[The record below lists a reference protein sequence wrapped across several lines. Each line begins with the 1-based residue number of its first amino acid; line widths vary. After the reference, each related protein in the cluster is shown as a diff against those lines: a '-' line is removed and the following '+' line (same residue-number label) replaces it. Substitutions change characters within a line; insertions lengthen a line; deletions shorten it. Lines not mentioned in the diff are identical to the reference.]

1 MSGQPYKALV
11 VDSDSS
17 SRRETTHALALAGFE
32 PKAAG
37 DGREALKILDNAQY
51 DLVVTDLKMP
61 QMNGHALALQVL
73 SRPESPK
80 VVVLTHMTEPRLVRD
95 LLARGVDDFVYKSTP
110 GPLLGTK
117 LLSLFDRDRWREA
130 QAAADPVSQE
140 ASRENLMAEIEKA
153 IAIVSDHYAERL
165 KPAFEGS
172 NAIPEP
178 PRAMADFVK
187 QLAQDEG
194 SESEAE
200 MSSQAN
206 VRGAT
211 RISVET
217 NVYAV
222 EMNSDLKPR
231 GPAFQLALRD
241 ISKTGARLLN
251 TRTATT
257 THLGLSWK
265 AATLRYCTF
274 YVPLALTRSQPKGR
288 FYDVGGKFG
297 V

>member
-1 MSGQPYKALV
+1 MSGQTYKALV
-11 VDSDSS
+11 VDSDLA
-17 SRRETTHALALAGFE
+17 SRRDTSHALSLVGFE
-32 PKAAG
+32 PKSAG
-37 DGREALKILDNAQY
+37 DGREALRMLDKAKY

-61 QMNGHALALQVL
+61 QMNGHALAINVL
-73 SRPESPK
+73 SRPQPPK
-80 VVVLTHMTEPRLVRD
+80 VVVLTRLTEPRLVRD
-95 LLARGVDDFVYKSTP
+95 LLARGVDDFIYKSTP
-110 GPLLGTK
+110 APLLGTK
-117 LLSLFDRDRWREA
+117 LLSLFDRDHWRQA
-130 QAAADPVSQE
+130 QATAASEGGE
-140 ASRENLMAEIEKA
+140 ANREDMMAEIEKA

-172 NAIPEP
+172 NSIPEP

-187 QLAQDEG
+187 QLALDEG
-194 SESEAE
+194 AQSEADL
-200 MSSQAN
+200 SSQAN
-206 VRGAT
+206 VRAAA
-211 RISVET
+211 RISVDA
-217 NVYAV
+217 NVFAV
-222 EMNSDLKPR
+222 EMNSDLKPQ